1 VREMTA
7 TPSVS
12 EGVSELEPRSQGAK
26 RGRVEKGLKELKEL
40 RIGIEEMAKLKIQV
54 IWIKHNQATEQFKAG
69 AWSS

>member
-1 VREMTA
+1 MTA

-26 RGRVEKGLKELKEL
+26 RGRVEKGLKEL